1 MHTDIIGLV
10 SFVFSA
16 VTKHVTKNNLVEDGF
31 ILACSL
37 RGIQP
42 FKSGKAE

>member
-16 VTKHVTKNNLVEDGF
+16 VTKNNLVEDGF